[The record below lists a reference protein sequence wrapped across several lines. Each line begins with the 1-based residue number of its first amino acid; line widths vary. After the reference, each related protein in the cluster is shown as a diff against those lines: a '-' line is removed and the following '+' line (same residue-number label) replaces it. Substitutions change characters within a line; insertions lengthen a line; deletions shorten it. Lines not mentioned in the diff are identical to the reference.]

1 MFSLKIFS
9 SASGVQ
15 ANQIPFFQKL
25 CPKKCSHVPNIQNRS
40 WYDLQWTPGVKGL
53 KGLYLKYLFVGDPT
67 ENLMRN
73 PNFIL
78 YYLSLIRSF
87 NLESMHAFHKLKLGK
102 QIYKQGNQTDTIYRH
117 RRSRGYIPLNKII
130 EGEIHNIRQNVI

>member
-1 MFSLKIFS
+1 
-9 SASGVQ
+9 
-15 ANQIPFFQKL
+15 
-25 CPKKCSHVPNIQNRS
+25 
-40 WYDLQWTPGVKGL
+40 
-53 KGLYLKYLFVGDPT
+53 
-67 ENLMRN
+67 MRN

-78 YYLSLIRSF
+78 YYLSFIRSF
-87 NLESMHAFHKLKLGK
+87 TLESMHAFHKLKLGK